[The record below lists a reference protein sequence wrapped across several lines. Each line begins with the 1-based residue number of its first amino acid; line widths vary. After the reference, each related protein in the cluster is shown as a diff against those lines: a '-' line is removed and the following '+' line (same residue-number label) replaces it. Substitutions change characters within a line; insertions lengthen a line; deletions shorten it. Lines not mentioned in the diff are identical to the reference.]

1 MRQDSVGIPMAR
13 YAEIAPRV
21 ARLRITPTELR
32 VSLGDTVHVPKEVT
46 VTALDSAGVNLGVL
60 SAFDYTIVT
69 GATPAVAP
77 DPNST
82 RQLIARHRGETMI
95 TFAFPRGLWPRP
107 TEPPSIGMRVVVR

>member
-1 MRQDSVGIPMAR
+1 M
-13 YAEIAPRV
+13 
-21 ARLRITPTELR
+21 
-32 VSLGDTVHVPKEVT
+32 
-46 VTALDSAGVNLGVL
+46 TALDSAGVNLGVL